1 MQKDYSKIIA
11 KINRQIGSDVNNLSK
26 AQGLIETFKQDF
38 TDTALKLMVN
48 DDTVSS
54 KIKTAIR
61 TGHSICETIDVQQEK
76 VNNFHLRLEEQL
88 NQNENILDSTV
99 MGSLVKIRKLEHLY
113 EYFKVL
119 KDISDI
125 SDGLKEHLSGKD
137 EQKTISYYL
146 LLCGGLNS
154 SDNIIDR
161 LQYVEAVHLKSYAAE
176 TATYW
181 YDVLIDKYSRE
192 FEGLL
197 KIIKWP
203 ITSPNEVNNTHRD
216 VITKLGVIAEY
227 LFLIKPPGD
236 ANDSYVKIT
245 PSIICPPISTPIQL
259 LLKPYRQRFLYHFT
273 GTRQTNRLD
282 KPEWFYTQVLSW
294 AKESNLFVSQTF
306 QAAALLAYQENL
318 NVRLEFIRGLVQLT
332 IEKLCNDIEQI
343 AEDEHLFAHLIDE
356 TLSFEQE
363 LKDTL
368 GYPSTYMSAI
378 SVITQPQY
386 IMKWL
391 SAEEKFST
399 SKMDTMLTIGSP
411 WEFID
416 PINLEELKI
425 PRCADHFIRLLDAIK
440 ERYCNLP
447 QPRHQL
453 QFLNLQLELI
463 DNFRRRM
470 AQLHS
475 SSVNGVSTTK
485 ILNAINYLIS
495 VLREWG
501 EQVHYL
507 HLHGAIHG
515 TNSEEISL
523 VFDQYI
529 DEFDHWQRQ
538 LISELATKA
547 VNNIKAKSLPYRH
560 DNWITM
566 PTQNLREPLLLSVSA
581 SEMFQVMVSILHNLE
596 TELAS
601 NIFDITIRMIAKQID
616 SFFIYSMILNTK
628 FSSGGTIQFQF
639 DMTRNLFALFG
650 QYVRRPELLFKK
662 VHDACILLTLP
673 SGSAILLQQ
682 TLNNCDNTKNEE
694 ELIATLKEIGV
705 NNLDHSL
712 ALDILDR
719 RNDTT
724 IQ

>member
-1 MQKDYSKIIA
+1 MERDYSKIIA
-11 KINRQIGSDVNNLSK
+11 KINRQIGSDVGNLSK
-26 AQGLIETFKQDF
+26 VQSLVETFKQDF
-38 TDTALKLMVN
+38 TDTALKLTVS

-54 KIKTAIR
+54 KIKSAIR
-61 TGHSICETIDVQQEK
+61 SGRLLCESIDVQQEK
-76 VNNFHLRLEEQL
+76 ANNFLSRLEEKL
-88 NQNENILDSTV
+88 NENDKILDDEV
-99 MGSLVKIRKLEHLY
+99 IRSLKKIRQLEHLY
-113 EYFKVL
+113 EYFRVL

-125 SDGLKEHLSGKD
+125 SDGLKEHLTGKD
-137 EQKTISYYL
+137 EQKTISFYL

-161 LQYVEAVHLKSYAAE
+161 LRPVEAVHLKAFAAE

-181 YDVLIDKYSRE
+181 YNVLSGKYSKE

-203 ITSPNEVNNTHRD
+203 ITSPFEVNNPHKD
-216 VITKLGVIAEY
+216 VIHKMGVIAEY

-236 ANDSYVKIT
+236 ADDSYVTIT
-245 PSIICPPISTPIQL
+245 PSIICPPISAPVQL

-282 KPEWFYTQVLSW
+282 KPEWFFTQILAW
-294 AKESNLFVSQTF
+294 AKESHLFVAQTF
-306 QAAALLAYQENL
+306 QSAALLAYQETL

-332 IEKLCNDIEQI
+332 IEKLCTDIEQI
-343 AEDEHLFAHLIDE
+343 SEDDHLFAHLIDE

-363 LKDTL
+363 LKETL

-386 IMKWL
+386 MMKWL
-391 SAEEKFST
+391 TAEEKFST
-399 SKMDTMLTIGSP
+399 SKMDAMLTSGSP

-463 DNFRRRM
+463 ENFRRRLV
-470 AQLHS
+470 QLHS
-475 SSVNGVSTTK
+475 TSVNGVSSTK

-501 EQVHYL
+501 EHVHYL

-515 TNSEEISL
+515 PNSEEISL
-523 VFDQYI
+523 VFDQCI

-538 LISELATKA
+538 LVNELATKA

-566 PTQNLREPLLLSVSA
+566 PTQNVREPQMLSVTA

-596 TELAS
+596 TELSS
-601 NIFDITIRMIAKQID
+601 NIFDITIRLIAKQID
-616 SFFIYSMILNTK
+616 NFFIYSMILNTK
-628 FSSGGTIQFQF
+628 FSTGGTIQFQF

-662 VHDACILLTLP
+662 VFDACILLTLP
-673 SGSAILLQQ
+673 TGSAILLQQ
-682 TLNNCDNTKNEE
+682 TLTNCDSTKNEE
-694 ELIATLKEIGV
+694 ELKATLKDVGV
-705 NNLDHSL
+705 NNLNHSL
-712 ALDILDR
+712 ALDILER

-724 IQ
+724 IH